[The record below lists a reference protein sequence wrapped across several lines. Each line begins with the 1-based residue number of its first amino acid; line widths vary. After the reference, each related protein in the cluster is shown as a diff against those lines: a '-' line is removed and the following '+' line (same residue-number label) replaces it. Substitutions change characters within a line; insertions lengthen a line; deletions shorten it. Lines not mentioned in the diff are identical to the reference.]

1 MRFMMTSL
9 CVPGTLHARCRASR
23 ARNHCARNGV
33 TVPQQGHETA
43 RVNFAAKFVNG
54 DNARP

>member
-1 MRFMMTSL
+1 LIAGRS
-9 CVPGTLHARCRASR
+9 LHARCRAPR
-23 ARNHCARNGV
+23 TRKRCETNGV

-43 RVNFAAKFVNG
+43 RANFAAKIVNG